1 MNQLPDRI
9 RNLRR
14 LQKRTLKDIAD
25 RCGFTVSLLSKI
37 ESGKSTPPIA
47 TLTRIAQALGVSLG
61 DLVAP
66 SHKKATIHT
75 PASAQVASQ
84 TRTDKG
90 YLFSLLATERV
101 NKLMQPILFTAAR
114 GEVIPGGLS
123 HTGEEY
129 VYVLEGTMNYR
140 VGSTTYTLRA
150 GDSLYFNAEEEHD
163 LEPVTEVVKFLAV
176 FCERPNPP
184 AID

>member
-1 MNQLPDRI
+1 MPVNQLPDRI
-9 RNLRR
+9 RKLRR

-37 ESGKSTPPIA
+37 ESGKSVPPIA

-61 DLVAP
+61 DLLAANDEK
-66 SHKKATIHT
+66 STIHT
-75 PASAQVASQ
+75 KAASHQESE

-101 NKLMQPILFTAAR
+101 NKLMQPILFTAEK
-114 GEVIPGGLS
+114 GKVTPGGLS

-129 VYVLEGTMNYR
+129 VYVLEGTMRYR
-140 VGSTTYTLRA
+140 VGSVTYTLDP

-163 LEPVTEVVKFLAV
+163 LEPVTDIVKFLAI
-176 FCERPNPP
+176 FCERPDPR
-184 AID
+184 